1 MKARHEHLNA
11 STLPPAVESE
21 ERQMKRALLAGTL
34 LWFLHLN
41 LVYAIAS
48 LSCKWGWFAGKV
60 AGLSTL
66 VLFETIVTLLAL
78 LLMAYMVY
86 LPWQRWRAYQAQRP
100 SGNPR
105 LLEDTEKGNHPL
117 VAFIVMALNSFY
129 LLFILASF
137 VPFFALLPCGPL

>member
-1 MKARHEHLNA
+1 MKATATQALEN
-11 STLPPAVESE
+11 E
-21 ERQMKRALLAGTL
+21 ERQMKRVLLASTL
-34 LWFLHLN
+34 LWFLYLN

-78 LLMAYMVY
+78 LLMAYLVY

-100 SGNPR
+100 PGNPH
-105 LLEDTEKGNHPL
+105 LLADTEKSNHPL
-117 VAFIVMALNSFY
+117 VAFIALALNSFY
-129 LLFILASF
+129 LLFMLAAF
-137 VPFFALLPCGPL
+137 VPIFSLLPCGPL